1 MIVLKAPAKINLSL
15 RVLGRRPDGYHE
27 LDSIMQMVGLY
38 DEVHIEDHPDAIVVH
53 TRGATLTDGPGN
65 LAYDAAVALAKAAG
79 VGCGASISLV
89 KHIPVGAGLGGGSS
103 DAAAVLAG
111 LNRLWG
117 LGWPRAR
124 LAELGATLG
133 SDVPFFFTGPT
144 AHVSG
149 RGECV
154 DRMARPRMVGE
165 GSRCDWALLVNPG
178 FAVST
183 RWAFDALRASPLDAT
198 FGLTKANSA
207 DTIPRL
213 PGAPAPPYPA
223 ENSLESVTATA
234 YPVIIEMKRMLKE
247 TGASVVLM
255 SGSGP
260 TVFGLFSDRR
270 QAEAGL
276 TAVPETWKGWVAR
289 VLRRA
294 PW

>member
-1 MIVLKAPAKINLSL
+1 MIVLKTPAKINLSL

-38 DEVHIEDHPDAIVVH
+38 DEISIEDHPDTIAVH
-53 TRGATLTDGPGN
+53 TSGATLPDGPGN
-65 LAYDAAVALAKAAG
+65 LAYDAAAALAKAAG
-79 VGCGASISLV
+79 SARGASIRLV
-89 KHIPVGAGLGGGSS
+89 KRIPLGAGLGGGSS
-103 DAAAVLAG
+103 DAAAVLDG

-133 SDVPFFFTGPT
+133 SDVPFFFAGPT

-154 DRMARPRMVGE
+154 RRMARPRMVGE
-165 GSRCDWALLVNPG
+165 GARCDWVVLVNPG

-183 RWAFDALRASPLDAT
+183 RWAFDALRAPPFDAT

-207 DTIPRL
+207 DTIPRS
-213 PGAPAPPYPA
+213 PEAPAPPYPA
-223 ENSLESVTATA
+223 ENSLESVTATP
-234 YPVIIEMKRMLKE
+234 YPVILEMKRMLKE
-247 TGASVVLM
+247 AGASVVLM

-270 QAEAGL
+270 QAKAGL
-276 TAVPETWKGWVAR
+276 TTRPETWKGWVAR